1 MAHRAEDDG
10 VAFED
15 LAQVANLSQAQG
27 LAIRQLD
34 LLENRVRPIHGTDE
48 EEVPAL
54 NRQEN
59 RVAHLPGNVTAALFV
74 VQLNEDD
81 LLNAEDVFWRAEVV
95 TDPGLWLGCATWRYS
110 HKQQGKQQ

>member
-15 LAQVANLSQAQG
+15 LTQLPNLSQAQR
-27 LAIRQLD
+27 LAIGQLD
-34 LLENRVRPIHGTDE
+34 LLENRVRPIHGIDE

-59 RVAHLPGNVTAALFV
+59 RVAHLPGDVAAALFV
-74 VQLNEDD
+74 VQLNKDN
-81 LLNAEDVFWRAEVV
+81 LLNAEDVVWRAEVV
-95 TDPGLWLGCATWRYS
+95 TDPGLWLGCAAWRYS